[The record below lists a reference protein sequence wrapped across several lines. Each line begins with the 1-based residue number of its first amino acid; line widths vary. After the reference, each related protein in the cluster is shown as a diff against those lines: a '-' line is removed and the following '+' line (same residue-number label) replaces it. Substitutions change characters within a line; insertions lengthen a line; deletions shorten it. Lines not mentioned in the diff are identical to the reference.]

1 MPDKQLLS
9 IIFSNRAM
17 TRIGNPRD
25 GSSHDSPTILKARD
39 TPAINSEQLDTHHA
53 DSGCCESGTSRGH
66 HPADTRIVDK
76 HITQH
81 AHPTS

>member
-1 MPDKQLLS
+1 
-9 IIFSNRAM
+9 M

-53 DSGCCESGTSRGH
+53 DSGCCELGTYESESKYIAPGVIIEMLCDH
-66 HPADTRIVDK
+66 HE
-76 HITQH
+76 
-81 AHPTS
+81 